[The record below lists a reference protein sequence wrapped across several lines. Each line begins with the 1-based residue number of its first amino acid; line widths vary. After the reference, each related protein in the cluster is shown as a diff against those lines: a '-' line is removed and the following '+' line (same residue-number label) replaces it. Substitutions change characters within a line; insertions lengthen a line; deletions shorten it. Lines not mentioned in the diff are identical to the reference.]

1 MKRILIT
8 GVNSYIG
15 TSFENYL
22 KQWPEQ
28 YQVETVD
35 MVDGK
40 WREKDF
46 TGYDSIFHVA
56 GIVHRRESRANQAL
70 YYQINRDLVLE
81 AAEKAKSQGV
91 KQFVFLSSMSV
102 YGVDTGVV
110 TRDTL
115 PNPQSH
121 YGRSKLQAENGLRK
135 IENADFPVAIL
146 RPPMVYGK
154 GCKGNFRALVKI
166 AQKSPAFPCYENRR
180 SMIYI
185 DNLSSFLKMVIDHAM
200 GGVFY
205 PQNQEYM
212 RTDAMIQALAQHMG
226 RKIQPCKILAPCVNL
241 ALMCSSKARKAFGTL
256 IYDDVPHYNYEYIV
270 CNAQESLK
278 RSV

>member
-8 GVNSYIG
+8 GANSYIG

-28 YQVETVD
+28 YQVDTVD
-35 MVDGK
+35 MVDGS
-40 WREKDF
+40 WCEKDF

-56 GIVHRRESRANQAL
+56 GIAHIKESRANREL

-81 AAEKAKSQGV
+81 TAQKAKSEGV

-102 YGVDTGVV
+102 YGMDTGMI
-110 TRDTL
+110 TENTI
-115 PNPQSH
+115 PHPQSH
-121 YGRSKLQAENGLRK
+121 YGSSKLQAEKGLK
-135 IENADFPVAIL
+135 EIEDTDLSVAIL

-154 GCKGNFRALVKI
+154 GCKGNFQLLLKI
-166 AQKSPAFPCYENRR
+166 AKNSPLFPLYENIR

-185 DNLSSFLKMVIDHAM
+185 DNLSSFTKMVIDSAM
-200 GGVFY
+200 DGVFF

-212 RTDAMIQALAQHMG
+212 RTDAMVQALAEYMG
-226 RKIQPCKILAPCVNL
+226 KKVSLSKILTPCVDV
-241 ALMCSSKARKAFGTL
+241 AVRHIDTARKAFGSL
-256 IYDDVPHYNYEYIV
+256 IYIDVPHYNYQYII
-270 CNAQESLK
+270 CNALESLK